1 MRYVLKI
8 YDYYLA
14 DFKYNHELRN
24 LETITIDK
32 EIKKI
37 YYDFDEAEEDR
48 KLIFI
53 ETGLNMEIKR
63 YERED
68 K

>member
-1 MRYVLKI
+1 MKYVLKI

-14 DFKYNHELRN
+14 DFTYNHELRSIEN
-24 LETITIDK
+24 LVIDK
-32 EIKKI
+32 EYKKI
-37 YYDFDEAEEDR
+37 YYDFEEAEEDR

-53 ETGLNMEIKR
+53 ETGLNMEIKK